1 MRTPDL
7 LSKAQTAL
15 QNQQPKAA
23 EAALRQ
29 WLQTRPQ
36 DADAMRLLGV
46 ALHQQGRQQEAATM
60 LKQVVQALPAF
71 ALAHMNLGSVQRA
84 MGETAQA
91 IESFQQ
97 ACQLE
102 PQRAAGW
109 FNLAKALKHQGR
121 IAEATDAIEK
131 AIGCDQ
137 EHMGSQVVRGD
148 LAKANGDIE
157 LAARSFR
164 AAIAL
169 RPSAGAAWWGLA
181 NLKTIRL
188 SSDDVA
194 LMQTTLAD
202 LPDARIEDK
211 VQIELALARALEH
224 AGLYHD
230 AMMALHRGNGLRRSQ
245 LPWDRRAF
253 SALVDQV
260 MATFGT
266 FVSESTL
273 GEPCIFVVSLPRS
286 GSTLVEQILATHSNV
301 TGASELPDFPRLV
314 NQISRNTGVA
324 FPQWVGGHA
333 HADWQELGQRYLLQT
348 QRWRQDRPISTDKLP
363 DNFLYVGA
371 ILRALPAAR
380 VVFCDRD
387 PRDVML
393 SCYQQYFAKG
403 QAFSYDLE
411 DILAYWRDYQRLLA
425 HWESLFPQQ
434 CLRIQYETL
443 VRSPDT
449 EIPRLLA
456 HCRLPFESAC
466 LTPHNAERSVRTASA
481 AQVRQPMD
489 QRGIGRWQP
498 YASWLPAID

>member
-15 QNQQPKAA
+15 QQQQPKAA
-23 EAALRQ
+23 EVALRQ
-29 WLQTRPQ
+29 WLQTRPH

-46 ALHQQGRQQEAATM
+46 ALHQQGRQHEAAKL
-60 LKQVVQALPAF
+60 LKQVVAALPAF

-91 IESFQQ
+91 IESFTH
-97 ACQLE
+97 ACHLE

-131 AIGCDQ
+131 AIGCDP
-137 EHMGSQVVRGD
+137 EHVGSQVVRGD

-164 AAIAL
+164 AAIGL
-169 RPSAGAAWWGLA
+169 HPSAGAAWWGLA

-188 SSDDVA
+188 NSDDIA
-194 LMQTTLAD
+194 QMQTALAD
-202 LPDARIEDK
+202 LPDKQIEDK

-224 AGLYHD
+224 AGRHHD
-230 AMMALHRGNGLRRSQ
+230 AMMALHRGNRLRRSQ

-260 MATFGT
+260 MATFGAFT
-266 FVSESTL
+266 CDSTL
-273 GEPCIFVVSLPRS
+273 GDPCIFVVSLPRS
-286 GSTLVEQILATHSNV
+286 GSTLVEQILAAHSHV
-301 TGASELPDFPRLV
+301 AGASELPDFPRLV
-314 NQISRNTGVA
+314 NQVSRTTGVA
-324 FPQWVGGHA
+324 FPQWVGGYTQ
-333 HADWQELGQRYLLQT
+333 ADWRELGQRYLLQT

-411 DILAYWRDYQRLLA
+411 DIRAYWRDYQRLLA

-443 VRSPDT
+443 VESPDT

-456 HCRLPFESAC
+456 HGRLPFEATC
-466 LTPHNAERSVRTASA
+466 LTPHTAERSVRTASA
-481 AQVRQPMD
+481 AQVRQPID

-498 YASWLPAID
+498 YAAWLPAID